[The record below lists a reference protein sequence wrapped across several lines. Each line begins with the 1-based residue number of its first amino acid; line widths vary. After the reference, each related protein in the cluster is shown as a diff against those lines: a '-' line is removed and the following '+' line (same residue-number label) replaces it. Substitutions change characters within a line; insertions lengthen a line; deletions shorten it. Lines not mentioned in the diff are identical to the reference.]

1 MKLNNIPVFRKLLI
15 SNVVVLVVLCLAG
28 LWLEYSVTKSL
39 NEATKSVE
47 ELERVI
53 TLGTQWKGMSD
64 ASTQRVVA
72 LAFAD
77 SPEMANVLK
86 SQISQGI
93 GAITAVQDDLKTS
106 ANKPGDQ
113 EAMAKVA
120 EVRKKV
126 LADLPKVD
134 ELKAAGDKQALVTFV
149 EHTLMP
155 DLAGYMKSLD
165 DFIAVQELH
174 RKDAKDKAASAQA
187 FAEWSS
193 FGVMA
198 LIAVASLV
206 WMVALANSIVRPL
219 QRAVGVAN
227 AIAQGDLTQQLVADG
242 RKDEIGVLMTALSTM
257 GATLRQLVSEVRNGV
272 DSVSTASNQIAA
284 GNADLSLRTEQAAA
298 NLEEAAASMEELTGA
313 VSQSAESALQASALA
328 NSAATAATRGHQV
341 VDDVVERMKE
351 IAESSQHISEIIGT
365 IDSIAFQTNI
375 LALNAA
381 VEAARA
387 GEQGRGFAV
396 VASEVRALATRS
408 AEAAKQIKS
417 LITASVEKVDAGSSL
432 VAETGAVMTEIVTSV
447 KRATDM
453 MNEISAATKEQRDG
467 INQVNQSVT
476 HLDEATQQNAALVEE
491 AVAAAT
497 SLRDQASNLAGLVSM
512 FNVGNQGLE
521 HSARYNA
528 APRPAA
534 SRPVMPTTTKKVV
547 NSSRPKAPATI
558 TADRQPVA
566 DEDWATF

>member
-15 SNVVVLVVLCLAG
+15 SNIVVLVVLCLAG

-93 GAITAVQDDLKTS
+93 GAITAVQNDLKTS

-134 ELKAAGDKQALVTFV
+134 ELKAVGDKPALVTFV

-165 DFIAVQELH
+165 EFIAVQELH
-174 RKDAKDKAASAQA
+174 RKDAKAKAASSQA

-198 LIAVASLV
+198 LIAVASLA
-206 WMVALANSIVRPL
+206 WMVVLANSIVRPL

-227 AIAQGDLTQQLVADG
+227 AIAQGDLTQELVSEG
-242 RKDEIGVLMTALSTM
+242 RKDEIGVLMTALSKM
-257 GATLRQLVSEVRNGV
+257 GATLRQLVSEVRSGV

-298 NLEEAAASMEELTGA
+298 NLEEAAASMEELTGT

-351 IAESSQHISEIIGT
+351 IAESSQRISEIIGT

-408 AEAAKQIKS
+408 ADAAKQIKA

-497 SLRDQASNLAGLVSM
+497 SLREQASNLAGLVSM
-512 FNVGNQGLE
+512 FNVGNQGLD
-521 HSARYNA
+521 HGARYNTEPRLA
-528 APRPAA
+528 AGRQ
-534 SRPVMPTTTKKVV
+534 VKPTTTKKVV
-547 NSSRPKAPATI
+547 NSSRPKTPATI